1 MRFSKYRLNHPGF
14 FVTFENQ
21 AEVYEMLV
29 HDEIQKILY
38 WLCKDTSFADER
50 DVRNN
55 EREVGMKKPY
65 LVSGYEVNN
74 ASESK
79 LFPKL
84 FALGDQSVEDT
95 SAGLDLLSLKQVV
108 RDSYHLCNF
117 AAQEVMWEAV

>member
-1 MRFSKYRLNHPGF
+1 
-14 FVTFENQ
+14 
-21 AEVYEMLV
+21 
-29 HDEIQKILY
+29 
-38 WLCKDTSFADER
+38 
-50 DVRNN
+50 
-55 EREVGMKKPY
+55 MKRPY

-74 ASESK
+74 ASEGK

>member
-29 HDEIQKILY
+29 HEEIQQIIY

-50 DVRNN
+50 DLRNN
-55 EREVGMKKPY
+55 EQQIAMKKPY

-74 ASESK
+74 AADSK

-84 FALGDQSVEDT
+84 FALGD
-95 SAGLDLLSLKQVV
+95 
-108 RDSYHLCNF
+108 
-117 AAQEVMWEAV
+117 